1 MPRLPVW
8 LVVLVG
14 SVVIVFG
21 LFRMK
26 LAMRSREDEASARA
40 KGGLYGYPRRTH
52 ILFGVVYMAMG
63 VFLILGAI
71 GVKMPW
77 MR

>member
-14 SVVIVFG
+14 SVVILFG
-21 LFRMK
+21 LFRLK
-26 LAMRSREDEASARA
+26 LALRSKEDEDKARVR
-40 KGGLYGYPRRTH
+40 GGLYGYPRRTH
-52 ILFGVVYMAMG
+52 ILFGVVYMTMG
-63 VFLILGAI
+63 VFLILGAL

-77 MR
+77 MH